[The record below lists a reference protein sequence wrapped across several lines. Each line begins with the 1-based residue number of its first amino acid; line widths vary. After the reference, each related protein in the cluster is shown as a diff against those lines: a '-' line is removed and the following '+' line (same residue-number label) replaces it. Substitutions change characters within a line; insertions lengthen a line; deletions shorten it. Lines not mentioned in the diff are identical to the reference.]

1 MIKRTLYFGNPA
13 YLHLQQLQLV
23 VEYPEENLSKS
34 SKLLERSRTVVEYP
48 EENLSKSSKLL
59 ERSRTVPIEDIGIV
73 VIDHPQVSL
82 SHGVAN
88 ALIKNNAA
96 ILWCDEKHLP
106 NGLVLP
112 MSANHTYTEKL
123 RHQLNASE
131 PLKKQL
137 WKQTIEAKISNQAAV
152 LKACGMNH
160 APLERWA
167 GEVTSGDAKN
177 TEAQAS
183 VHYWKEYFGGMDKYI
198 TRGRYGAPPNN
209 ALNYGYAIL
218 RAVIA
223 RSLVASGCL
232 PAVGIFHRNKYNA
245 FCLADDVMEPYR
257 PIVDFYLFQLIKEAM
272 SDGFSP
278 HRGDTEEYPVPDELT
293 TEWKQKL
300 LKIPALD
307 VTIDGMQSPLLVAA
321 QRTTASLMDCYEG
334 VSRKMNYPEM

>member
-13 YLHLQQLQLV
+13 YLHLRQLQLV
-23 VEYPEENLSKS
+23 VEYPEQTATA
-34 SKLLERSRTVVEYP
+34 RTPPLQMEKGAGGEAP
-48 EENLSKSSKLL
+48 QK
-59 ERSRTVPIEDIGIV
+59 SRTVPIEDIGII

-82 SHGVAN
+82 SHGIAN
-88 ALIKNNAA
+88 ALINNNAA
-96 ILWCDEKHLP
+96 ILWCDDKHLP

-137 WKQTIEAKISNQAAV
+137 WKQTVQAKISNQAAV
-152 LKACGMNH
+152 LKANDMNYV
-160 APLERWA
+160 PLERWA
-167 GEVTSGDAKN
+167 AEVTSGDARN
-177 TEAQAS
+177 MESQAS
-183 VHYWKEYFGGMDKYI
+183 VFYWKEYFGCMEKYI

-232 PAVGIFHRNKYNA
+232 PAVGIFHHNKYNA

-257 PIVDFYLFQLIKEAM
+257 PIVDLYLLNLVRVA
-272 SDGFSP
+272 D
-278 HRGDTEEYPVPDELT
+278 EEIPEELT
-293 TEWKQKL
+293 PEWKERL
-300 LKIPALD
+300 LKIPTLD
-307 VTIDGMQSPLLVAA
+307 VTIDLMKSPLMVAA
-321 QRTTASLMDCYEG
+321 QRTTAALMDCYEG
-334 VSRKMNYPEM
+334 ISRKLLYPELW